1 MPLPSVKFASRRLMK
16 RLILRSSDVVDA
28 VLLRIATVAL
38 VLLVAVVLL
47 QVVARYVF
55 FQPPVWTEELSRYLM
70 IWAGLL
76 GATLAFKRFFDPS
89 VFQPK
94 MSDTMQRITLTIQS
108 VAVLIFVF
116 PALFYSVFG
125 PGMRFKRGYLM
136 RHSKTYSE
144 TMDFATIFVAVAV
157 PLALLVILLH
167 LAARWAGDTKKPLE
181 G

>member
-1 MPLPSVKFASRRLMK
+1 MK
-16 RLILRSSDVVDA
+16 RLIIRSSDVVDA
-28 VLLRIATVAL
+28 VLLRIATFAL
-38 VLLVAVVLL
+38 VVLVGVVLL

-55 FQPPVWTEELSRYLM
+55 LQPPVWTEELSRYLM

-94 MSDTMQRITLTIQS
+94 ISDGMQRIMLALQS
-108 VAVLIFVF
+108 IAVLIFVL

-125 PGMRFKRGYLM
+125 PGMRIKRGYLM
-136 RHSKTYSE
+136 RHSKTHSE
-144 TMDFATIFVAVAV
+144 TMEFATIFVAVAV

>member
-1 MPLPSVKFASRRLMK
+1 MK
-16 RLILRSSDVVDA
+16 HLIIRSSDVVDA
-28 VLLRIATVAL
+28 VLFRIATLAL

-76 GATLAFKRFFDPS
+76 GATLAFKRFFDPA
-89 VFQPK
+89 VFQPQL
-94 MSDTMQRITLTIQS
+94 SERLQRVMLAVQS
-108 VAVLIFVF
+108 VAVLIFVV

-125 PGMRFKRGYLM
+125 PGMRIKRGYLM

-144 TMDFATIFVAVAV
+144 TMEFATVFVAVAV

-181 G
+181 S

>member
-1 MPLPSVKFASRRLMK
+1 MK
-16 RLILRSSDVVDA
+16 RLIVRSSDVVDA
-28 VLLRIATVAL
+28 VLLRIATFAL
-38 VLLVAVVLL
+38 VALVAVVLL
-47 QVVARYVF
+47 QVIARYVF

-76 GATLAFKRFFDPS
+76 GATLAFKRVFDPS

-94 MSDTMQRITLTIQS
+94 MSDGMQRLALALQS
-108 VAVLIFVF
+108 LAVLIFVL

-125 PGMRFKRGYLM
+125 PGMRIQRGYLM

-144 TMDFATIFVAVAV
+144 TMEFATILVAVAV

-167 LAARWAGDTKKPLE
+167 LAARWAGDSNKPLKS
-181 G
+181 

>member
-1 MPLPSVKFASRRLMK
+1 MK
-16 RLILRSSDVVDA
+16 HLIIRSSDVVDA
-28 VLLRIATVAL
+28 VLFRIAAFAL
-38 VLLVAVVLL
+38 VVLVAVVLL

-76 GATLAFKRFFDPS
+76 GATLSFKRFFDPS

-94 MSDTMQRITLTIQS
+94 MSEGMQRIMLAVQS
-108 VAVLIFVF
+108 AAVLIFVI
-116 PALFYSVFG
+116 PGLFYSVFG
-125 PGMRFKRGYLM
+125 PGMRIKRGYLM

-144 TMDFATIFVAVAV
+144 TMEFATIFIAVAV
-157 PLALLVILLH
+157 PMALLVILLH

-181 G
+181 S